1 MDIEIL
7 LALQNFRNGGGA
19 FLTGWVSERRFV
31 GFSTDVP
38 MITRVSRA
46 AEGLL
51 GYYIVSLIFVPLIKN
66 GISGPAGTVLSCL
79 VQLLYVTF
87 IFPWCLKYLEKPSAQ
102 ISKEKK

>member
-19 FLTGWVSERRFV
+19 FLTSWVSERRFV

-38 MITRVSRA
+38 MTTRVSRA

-51 GYYIVSLIFVPLIKN
+51 SYYIVSLIFVPLIKT
-66 GISGPAGTVLSCL
+66 GFRVPPGQSHPVLCRSCMC
-79 VQLLYVTF
+79 LLSF
-87 IFPWCLKYLEKPSAQ
+87 HGA
-102 ISKEKK
+102 

>member
-31 GFSTDVP
+31 GFSTDGP
-38 MITRVSRA
+38 YDHQSKQGCRRT
-46 AEGLL
+46 AELL
-51 GYYIVSLIFVPLIKN
+51 HRKPDLCSPDKN
-66 GISGPAGTVLSCL
+66 GIPGSGGTDISCF

-87 IFPWCLKYLEKPSAQ
+87 IFPWCLKYLERPAAEL
-102 ISKEKK
+102 SK